1 MMLENDLKKQR
12 RATSEAIGM
21 IKDLKDKLEDF
32 KENKDS
38 NIYNL
43 NSLWSNTEKYL
54 NSISSSKPHLST
66 NHWNT
71 LTNSSSSKEI
81 LELKYKNSKLE
92 KENK

>member
-43 NSLWSNTEKYL
+43 NSL
-54 NSISSSKPHLST
+54 
-66 NHWNT
+66 
-71 LTNSSSSKEI
+71 
-81 LELKYKNSKLE
+81 
-92 KENK
+92 